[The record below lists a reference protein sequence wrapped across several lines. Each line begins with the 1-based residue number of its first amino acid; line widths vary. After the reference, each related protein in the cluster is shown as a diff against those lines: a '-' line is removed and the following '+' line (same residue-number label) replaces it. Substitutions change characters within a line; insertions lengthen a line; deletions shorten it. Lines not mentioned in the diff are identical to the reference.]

1 MITFD
6 MQKYIKFFNLQN
18 KSTLLLSIYVIV
30 DKLVTDW

>member
-18 KSTLLLSIYVIV
+18 KFTLLLFVYMIV
-30 DKLVTDW
+30 NKSVTD